1 MSDSI
6 DQVFIS
12 AKQWLLSFLA
22 GAPDWLM
29 QIASSLINIAALLG
43 VFLTL
48 FALMSVLERKI
59 LGRIQNRYGPNRVGP
74 FGLFQPVADGI
85 KMLIKE
91 DIVPVRADKIVH
103 FLAPIM
109 IAATAILALGVIP
122 YGRNMTPFAIDGGIL
137 FFFAVGSTTELAVF
151 MAGWGSNNKF
161 SMLGA
166 MRAIAQM
173 VSYELP
179 LIITTLPV
187 VMVVGA
193 LSPDA
198 IVAAQNGYTFGF
210 VPHWFVTT
218 PWGAAAFLLFFV
230 SGLVE
235 SNRTPFDVPEGESE
249 IVAGHMTEYSGFK
262 YATFFMAEYF
272 GMFAISGLAVTLFLG
287 GWQAPIAGLQ
297 FIPSYLW
304 FFAKLGVLLF
314 TFIWIRGTLPR
325 SRVDQVMAFAWK
337 FMLPMAFTC
346 VVAAAVW
353 HYQGRGLAGWLW
365 SLAVVA
371 IVYFGLSWFLDT
383 GKKFCHPHLS
393 LRRMNSAAFLI
404 IAIVT
409 LAGALAA
416 ATLPKL
422 IHAAL
427 CLVVAFVGLA
437 AFFFLLGA
445 EFVGLVQVFVYIGAV
460 AVLIVFTILLT
471 RRDLDKPDKFNWG
484 GVVVAIAVFGGLL
497 WAILQTPSV
506 AIAAAQIPPL
516 TVKQIGEVLMT
527 NYIWPLQC
535 VGLLLTAALIG
546 ALVLVM
552 EEKGR

>member
-1 MSDSI
+1 MSSDSF
-6 DQVFIS
+6 DQAFVS
-12 AKQWLLSFLA
+12 AKQRLLLLLA
-22 GAPDWLM
+22 DAPDWVI
-29 QIASSLINIAALLG
+29 QIASSLINIFAVLG

-48 FALMSVLERKI
+48 FALISVLERKI
-59 LGRIQNRYGPNRVGP
+59 LGRMQNRYGPNRVGP

-103 FLAPIM
+103 FLAPIL

-173 VSYELP
+173 ISYELP
-179 LIITTLPV
+179 LIIVTLPV
-187 VMVVGA
+187 VMVVGS

-198 IVAAQNGYTFGF
+198 IIAAQGGYTFGF

-218 PWGAAAFLLFFV
+218 PWGAAAFILFFV

-297 FIPSYLW
+297 FVPSYVW
-304 FFAKLGVLLF
+304 FFTKLAILLF
-314 TFIWIRGTLPR
+314 VFIWIRGTLPR
-325 SRVDQVMAFAWK
+325 TRVDQVMNFAWK

-353 HYQGRGLAGWLW
+353 HYQGRAFGGWLW
-365 SLAVVA
+365 SLLVIAS
-371 IVYFGLSWFLDT
+371 VYIALSRLLDT
-383 GKKFCHPHLS
+383 RKKF
-393 LRRMNSAAFLI
+393 
-404 IAIVT
+404 
-409 LAGALAA
+409 
-416 ATLPKL
+416 ATRTYR
-422 IHAAL
+422 
-427 CLVVAFVGLA
+427 F
-437 AFFFLLGA
+437 A
-445 EFVGLVQVFVYIGAV
+445 E
-460 AVLIVFTILLT
+460 
-471 RRDLDKPDKFNWG
+471 
-484 GVVVAIAVFGGLL
+484 
-497 WAILQTPSV
+497 
-506 AIAAAQIPPL
+506 
-516 TVKQIGEVLMT
+516 
-527 NYIWPLQC
+527 
-535 VGLLLTAALIG
+535 
-546 ALVLVM
+546 
-552 EEKGR
+552 